1 MFLMSSL
8 VTDVSFMIT
17 GSAVMTIFVYKELT
31 RTLEVRNTPVW
42 VLPNIWR
49 LERVKDAKFD
59 MNKKLLNAS
68 KQNTRVTA
76 FTVSELLREKQQEGK
91 GESN

>member
-91 GESN
+91 GE